1 MKVNGIMR
9 YCFGLSVAVASTAL
23 ALAIPVLAMPDQTSL
38 DPALSDP
45 VLSDRAL
52 SDRDLPNPVLPDRTL
67 GRPTILI
74 PATIT
79 TSARELKLGAIA
91 TIRSGDAEYE
101 PLLRALQEI
110 SLGEAPGP
118 NQTLTLLG
126 EEILEKI
133 KDSGVELESIGY
145 SIPAQVIIKREG
157 REVKEEEVL
166 SALQKVLKAKNV
178 MDLQVKQIK
187 WDSALLVPTGPSE
200 VQVDFAGVPLSGKLP
215 LRVELFVNGQPE
227 ARFVA
232 TALVDDWREIPV
244 LRRGVERG
252 MLIQPGDVQMVR
264 LNVNSHP
271 GDIVHDVNGIIGRR
285 AKNSIPAGET
295 IRRNAVDI
303 PPVIEKGKR
312 VSMVYEVSGLRA
324 TAIGIAQED
333 GQLGDKIRLQNESS
347 KRVVE
352 GRIINP
358 QEVRVLAQ

>member
-1 MKVNGIMR
+1 MK
-9 YCFGLSVAVASTAL
+9 YCFGLFVGIMTTT
-23 ALAIPVLAMPDQTSL
+23 LAIALPVCAQSNQAQIDQ
-38 DPALSDP
+38 ALP
-45 VLSDRAL
+45 GQIR
-52 SDRDLPNPVLPDRTL
+52 PDRESSDHRL
-67 GRPTILI
+67 PKQELPARILARPTILI

-79 TSARELKLGAIA
+79 IAERELKLGAIA
-91 TIRSGDAEYE
+91 TIRTVDAEYE
-101 PLLRALQEI
+101 PLLKVLQEI
-110 SLGEAPGP
+110 SFGEAPGP
-118 NQTLTLLG
+118 NQTRTMLG

-145 SIPAQVIIKREG
+145 SIPAQVNIKREG
-157 REVKEEEVL
+157 REVREDEVL
-166 SALQKVLKAKNV
+166 NALQKELKAKNV
-178 MDLQVKQIK
+178 TDLQVKQIK
-187 WDSALLVPTGPSE
+187 WDSALVVPTGPSE
-200 VQVDFAGVPLSGKLP
+200 VRVDFAGVPLSGKLP

-232 TALVDDWREIPV
+232 TAFVDDWREIPV

-285 AKNSIPAGET
+285 AKNSISAGET
-295 IRRNAVDI
+295 IRRSAVDI

-312 VSMVYEVSGLRA
+312 VSMVYEVTGLRA
-324 TAIGIAQED
+324 TAVGIAQED

-347 KRVVE
+347 KRFVE